1 MPDDI
6 QLTRRALLARIA
18 AAPLLSLGAT
28 AAGGPLS
35 ANAQAQQVSTVAPVE
50 RSIDTANDTG
60 TLSGKAFGTHWRLDA
75 PAGAVLERLRPH
87 IEALFDSIDRQ
98 QSPWR
103 RDSTLSRFNA
113 ARAGKHVVDPEC
125 LHVIRAALDL
135 ASRTRGAFDPTIG
148 PLVARWGFGPITSGG
163 APDWHAVSINANHIV
178 KARDDLTL
186 DLCGIA
192 KGRALDRAV
201 ALCRDAGMDE
211 LLFDLGGE
219 LRALGNHPSGR
230 AWQVAVQHPEPGHP
244 AAAVVRLPAGR
255 AIATTSLAQQSYNL
269 AGQRYGHIVNPETQR
284 PASSGL
290 SSVTVVSDDAMSADG
305 WATAL
310 FAAGVGSGV
319 ALANEYKLDAL
330 LLIDD
335 GNTLQQY
342 KAGSIERLLA

>member
-1 MPDDI
+1 
-6 QLTRRALLARIA
+6 
-18 AAPLLSLGAT
+18 
-28 AAGGPLS
+28 
-35 ANAQAQQVSTVAPVE
+35 
-50 RSIDTANDTG
+50 
-60 TLSGKAFGTHWRLDA
+60 
-75 PAGAVLERLRPH
+75 VLERLRPH

-269 AGQRYGHIVNPETQR
+269 AGQRYGHIALMVGPPRCLPRESAVVLHWRMST
-284 PASSGL
+284 SSTHYYL
-290 SSVTVVSDDAMSADG
+290 LMTVTHCNN
-305 WATAL
+305 TRL
-310 FAAGVGSGV
+310 
-319 ALANEYKLDAL
+319 AL
-330 LLIDD
+330 LK
-335 GNTLQQY
+335 GCWR
-342 KAGSIERLLA
+342 E